1 MIRPG
6 LIHGLGVLTKVAFQG
21 GPPGST
27 IYGVGNN
34 MSTLYRKLS
43 LAARRAASI
52 GNVSNGWSGNVRGL
66 APRGGM
72 NDQVWSNPQYGP
84 QGIGP
89 GEEGGG
95 QYVQGSRM

>member
-6 LIHGLGVLTKVAFQG
+6 FIHGLGVLTKVAFQG
-21 GPPGST
+21 GAPGST
-27 IYGVGNN
+27 IYGVGYD

-66 APRGGM
+66 SPQGGI

-84 QGIGP
+84 QGIGT

-95 QYVQGSRM
+95 QYVQRPEM